1 MSRRQGLAAALRA
14 VRSLKG
20 LVQIDLASAAARR
33 YIHNIEQSKSN
44 ISLAKLDEISAA
56 AGIDTITLL
65 VLATV
70 ASGDQPIDSVL
81 ARVTDELE
89 AFSASGGLE
98 LLAQQF
104 NDGPEAVKAQV
115 RQQRAEAIQACKAR
129 GLTQQQTAEELGVPK
144 STVADFWSQD

>member
-44 ISLAKLDEISAA
+44 ISLAKLDEISAV

-70 ASGDQPIDSVL
+70 ASGDQPLDSVL
-81 ARVTDELE
+81 SRVTDELE

-104 NDGPEAVKAQV
+104 NEGAVAAKAQI

-129 GLTQQQTAEELGVPK
+129 GLTQRQTAEELGVPK

>member
-20 LVQIDLASAAARR
+20 LVQIDLASATARR

-70 ASGDQPIDSVL
+70 ASSDQPLGSVL

-89 AFSASGGLE
+89 AFRASGSLE

-104 NDGPEAVKAQV
+104 NEGAVAAKAQI

-129 GLTQQQTAEELGVPK
+129 RLTQRQTAEELRVPK
-144 STVADFWSQD
+144 STAAVFWS

>member
-70 ASGDQPIDSVL
+70 ASGDQPLDSVL

-104 NDGPEAVKAQV
+104 NEGAVAAKAQI
-115 RQQRAEAIQACKAR
+115 RQRRAEAIQACKAR
-129 GLTQQQTAEELGVPK
+129 GLTQRQTAEELGVPK

>member
-44 ISLAKLDEISAA
+44 ISLAKLDEISAV

-70 ASGDQPIDSVL
+70 ASGGEPLDRVL

-89 AFSASGGLE
+89 AFRASGGLE
-98 LLAQQF
+98 LLTQQF
-104 NDGPEAVKAQV
+104 NEGAVAARAQI
-115 RQQRAEAIQACKAR
+115 RQQRAEAIRACKAR
-129 GLTQQQTAEELGVPK
+129 GLTQRQTAEELGVPK
-144 STVADFWSQD
+144 STVADFWSQG